1 MTYAATAA
9 FAALLILPQSL
20 SAQTVPDFSG
30 TWQMDVD
37 RSKAPH
43 QGEPFRMVTFV
54 IAQSEGQIRIDATRG
69 NERDSVLYPLTKSRA
84 AVSSDATGDAQ
95 AYWDG
100 DRLITETHRTISGQ
114 TVTVKEAHALSAN
127 GQDMI
132 VESTVIVQHGYSM
145 PGARTY
151 GSSKDVFTRAKP

>member
-20 SAQTVPDFSG
+20 SSQTVPDFSG

-37 RSKAPH
+37 RSQAPH

-114 TVTVKEAHALSAN
+114 TVTVKEARALSAN